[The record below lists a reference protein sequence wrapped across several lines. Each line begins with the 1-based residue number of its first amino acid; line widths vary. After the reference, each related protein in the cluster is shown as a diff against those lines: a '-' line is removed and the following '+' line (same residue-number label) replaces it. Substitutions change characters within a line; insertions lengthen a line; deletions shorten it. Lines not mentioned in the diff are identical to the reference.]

1 MTDLPPPEFARTPC
15 GPGVRNAVEP
25 LGYACGSVKALR
37 WREKTSGA
45 KLKTEP
51 KNLDFG
57 NLVGYRDPLS

>member
-51 KNLDFG
+51 KK
-57 NLVGYRDPLS
+57 S